1 MPNEP
6 APHKTSAIADGDSP
20 PAEADYE
27 SIHNAVMETERGRW
41 FLLQY
46 AKRNR
51 NADTET
57 VLAILARIEGMIRE
71 GAKSSALAAPAEAA
85 TSGIAPAPAEG
96 ARPDVSRMTDAIMA
110 ARARLAEVGA
120 SVAAIAGIDSAS
132 DYDGPA
138 TAIKAASEAIGDA
151 IEHLQETSWFMHE
164 QKLDESL
171 CANLEATTREISEA
185 CVLLDKA
192 DDGVKT
198 LIALLREL
206 EALVGRKSAAPATSR
221 PAAAEVPPP
230 VVDIDDSVVGPPVE
244 TPAAAAHAATP
255 EMTAPAV
262 AQSAQIETVTPQLEK
277 SAAEPA
283 PRAADAMPE
292 WPSIEVHAQAMALAR
307 PPEPS
312 PLPPPAPPAL
322 PDRAPIVA
330 APPAEPAP
338 VSKTA
343 QPSPPPSP
351 PRVFTVERQQSKPQV
366 GQGGWLSELL
376 AKNTQAAPHPAPSQP
391 KPSPQAAAAPAQ
403 VVALP
408 RAAQP
413 ASAQKAPPAP
423 GDPLAP
429 VMALSDE
436 ERIALFS

>member
-1 MPNEP
+1 MANEP
-6 APHKTSAIADGDSP
+6 TPHKTSALADGDSP

-27 SIHNAVMETERGRW
+27 SIYNAVMETERGRW

-46 AKRNR
+46 AKHNR
-51 NADTET
+51 NADTEM
-57 VLAILARIEGMIRE
+57 VLAILARIEGLIRDS
-71 GAKSSALAAPAEAA
+71 AKSSALA
-85 TSGIAPAPAEG
+85 GPAEG
-96 ARPDVSRMTDAIMA
+96 AKSSLAPVPAEGAQPDLSRVADAIMA

-206 EALVGRKSAAPATSR
+206 EALVGRRSAAPKTLR
-221 PAAAEVPPP
+221 PAAAAVPPP
-230 VVDIDDSVVGPPVE
+230 SVDVDDSVVGPPAE
-244 TPAAAAHAATP
+244 TPFAAAHPAP
-255 EMTAPAV
+255 SEMTAPAV
-262 AQSAQIETVTPQLEK
+262 VQREQIELITPQLEK

-283 PRAADAMPE
+283 PGAADTTPE
-292 WPSIEVHAQAMALAR
+292 WPSIEVHAQAMALTL
-307 PPEPS
+307 PSEPS
-312 PLPPPAPPAL
+312 PLPPPSPPVL
-322 PDRAPIVA
+322 PARAPMVA

-338 VSKTA
+338 ISRTI
-343 QPSPPPSP
+343 SPPSP
-351 PRVFTVERQQSKPQV
+351 PRAFTVERQQSKPQV

-376 AKNTQAAPHPAPSQP
+376 AKNVQGAPL
-391 KPSPQAAAAPAQ
+391 PQTAAAAAQ

-413 ASAQKAPPAP
+413 APAQKAAPAP

-429 VMALSDE
+429 VMSLSDE